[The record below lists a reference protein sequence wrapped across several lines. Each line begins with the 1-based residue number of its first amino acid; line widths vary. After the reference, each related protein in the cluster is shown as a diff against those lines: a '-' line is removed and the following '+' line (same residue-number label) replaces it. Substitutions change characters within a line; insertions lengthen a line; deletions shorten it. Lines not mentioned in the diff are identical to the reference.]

1 MKPIQNIRIHHTA
14 IAPSFNRSLLNEVK
28 GVQRWEF
35 APHFIHRSIER
46 EIGYLSDV
54 SIVNRVTELLHKGTL
69 IEYHTMKGT
78 RRVLIHNMDTGIS
91 VVADLDTKTVVS
103 LWQNTQDDNHKT
115 LKKSLYMF
123 GG

>member
-1 MKPIQNIRIHHTA
+1 MK
-14 IAPSFNRSLLNEVK
+14 
-28 GVQRWEF
+28 RWGF

-46 EIGYLSDV
+46 EVFLLS
-54 SIVNRVTELLHKGTL
+54 SIALVNRVTELLNQGTL

-78 RRVLIHNMDTGIS
+78 RRVLIRNMETGIS

-103 LWQNTQDDNHKT
+103 LWKNTQDDNHKT

>member
-1 MKPIQNIRIHHTA
+1 MG
-14 IAPSFNRSLLNEVK
+14 LLFV
-28 GVQRWEF
+28 GCMCVR
-35 APHFIHRSIER
+35 
-46 EIGYLSDV
+46 LSV
-54 SIVNRVTELLHKGTL
+54 NKILNIVNRVIELLEKGTL

-78 RRVLIHNMDTGIS
+78 RRVLIRNMDTGIS

-115 LKKSLYMF
+115 LKKSLYIF

>member
-1 MKPIQNIRIHHTA
+1 MKPVQGIRIHGTNL
-14 IAPSFNRSLLNEVK
+14 SYKDTRNLVKEVK
-28 GVQRWEF
+28 AVQRWKF

-46 EIGYLSDV
+46 EIENLSSV
-54 SIVNRVTELLHKGTL
+54 TIVNRVTELLEKGTL

-78 RRVLIHNMDTGIS
+78 RRVLIRNMDTGIS

-115 LKKSLYMF
+115 LNKSLYIF

>member
-1 MKPIQNIRIHHTA
+1 MIPIQNIRIHYTS
-14 IAPSFNRSLLNEVK
+14 IAPSFKRSLLNELK
-28 GVQRWEF
+28 GVKRWGF

-46 EIGYLSDV
+46 EVFHLS
-54 SIVNRVTELLHKGTL
+54 SIALVNRVTELLNQGTL

-78 RRVLIHNMDTGIS
+78 RRVLIRNMETGIS

-103 LWQNTQDDNHKT
+103 LWKNTQDDNHKT